1 MPTNIKLLTTDI
13 FDKDKYKVLG
23 MVSGI
28 QVKSLS
34 ILRNLFSDIATIFG
48 TGKTDWTGITKIFED
63 TKKEAFDKMRKNAKD
78 LGADEIIGVRIGISQ
93 ISHGGKQDGML
104 VCSCEG
110 TAVKNI
116 TNTKSV
122 TIGGSRISTKK
133 KSKKQKK
140 NQKKKQKKKQT
151 NKQTI
156 KQTKKIQKK
165 NKKN

>member
-1 MPTNIKLLTTDI
+1 MATNIKLLTTDI
-13 FDKDKYKVLG
+13 FDKNKYQVIG
-23 MVSGI
+23 MVSGM

-34 ILRNLFSDIATIFG
+34 ILRNVLGDVASWFG
-48 TGKTDWTGITKIFED
+48 TGTKDWTGITKIFED
-63 TKKEAFDKMRKNAKD
+63 TKKEAFDKMKKNAKD

-116 TNTKSV
+116 KNKTGGNGRKSRKSIKRILKKKTKNQKKKNKKS
-122 TIGGSRISTKK
+122 K

-140 NQKKKQKKKQT
+140 
-151 NKQTI
+151 I
-156 KQTKKIQKK
+156 I
-165 NKKN
+165 

>member
-1 MPTNIKLLTTDI
+1 
-13 FDKDKYKVLG
+13 

-34 ILRNLFSDIATIFG
+34 ILRNFFSGIASIFG
-48 TGKTDWTGITKIFED
+48 TGKADWTGITKIFED
-63 TKKEAFDKMRKNAKD
+63 TKKEAFDKMKQNAND

-116 TNTKSV
+116 TNTDKPVTNGGKSRK
-122 TIGGSRISTKK
+122 SRKRISK
-133 KSKKQKK
+133 
-140 NQKKKQKKKQT
+140 KKKQKSKK
-151 NKQTI
+151 
-156 KQTKKIQKK
+156 KKK
-165 NKKN
+165 